1 MTIWIYGST
10 LCRKIKNNI
19 WLASLVDISYYSSCV
34 QNSFGP
40 DEYIRLVLFFGFQLA
55 SQLIKT
61 THLATL
67 SLLVVLYD
75 IHFHPLRRHSA
86 RWYVCIDYIP
96 SSDGMNGLDWQHTP
110 ATVCLGG
117 RSALRCL
124 IFLTNPILKNREVG
138 QSLSMMLPNLSHL
151 ALG

>member
-1 MTIWIYGST
+1 MLHGYLTPVF
-10 LCRKIKNNI
+10 KVH
-19 WLASLVDISYYSSCV
+19 LALT
-34 QNSFGP
+34 N
-40 DEYIRLVLFFGFQLA
+40 RLVLFFGFQLA

-86 RWYVCIDYIP
+86 RWYVCIDYILP
-96 SSDGMNGLDWQHTP
+96 SSDGMNGLDWQQTP